1 MKRSR
6 RSVAISL
13 FVALAVA
20 SVFVVAIAGCSG
32 SNDGASTS
40 ALEGLDA
47 SQVKDDD
54 LKTLNVGSDL
64 YPPFVYTDEYGDI
77 VGLDVEILTEALA
90 RIGYKPK
97 YQLIDWEK
105 KKELLASGE
114 LDCVMGSFSMTGR
127 ENEYRW
133 AGPYLASRQVV
144 AVDPQSDIYT
154 LADLEDKIVAV
165 QSTTK
170 PEDILLNRIN
180 ENVPQIKELYS
191 FSDGS
196 YLNPALVEG
205 LVDAIAAHESSF
217 LTYEKDYGVTYRI
230 LDEPLL
236 EVGLGTAFD
245 INDTRGIDVKLTHA
259 YQEMLADGTMERLV
273 SKYFD
278 DPSPFLNMEACHDR
292 CARPRCSGAGQ
303 SFGRGMAPCR
313 SAGDSALGCC
323 RHDELR
329 LHDGPSRAAL
339 CRRCR
344 LRGDAEPFLRCI
356 QQRLYDQK
364 PDSRYGDRRRGCP
377 RYGARR
383 FSG

>member
-1 MKRSR
+1 MKKTR
-6 RSVAISL
+6 RSVAITL
-13 FVALAVA
+13 LLALAIVG
-20 SVFVVAIAGCSG
+20 VFGVAIAGYSG
-32 SNDGASTS
+32 SSNGGSASSEKS
-40 ALEGLDA
+40 AA
-47 SQVKDDD
+47 SHAKNAS

-64 YPPFVYTDEYGDI
+64 YPPFVYSDEYGNI

-105 KKELLASGE
+105 KKELLANGE

-144 AVDPQSDIYT
+144 AVDPESDIYT
-154 LADLEDKIVAV
+154 LADLKDRVVAV

-170 PEDILLNRIN
+170 PEGILLNSTN

-191 FSDGS
+191 FSDRS

-205 LVDAIAAHESSF
+205 LVDAIAAHESSL

-259 YQEMLADGTMERLV
+259 YQEMLADGTMRRLV

-278 DPSPFLNMEACHDR
+278 DPSPFLNVEGL
-292 CARPRCSGAGQ
+292 S
-303 SFGRGMAPCR
+303 
-313 SAGDSALGCC
+313 
-323 RHDELR
+323 
-329 LHDGPSRAAL
+329 
-339 CRRCR
+339 
-344 LRGDAEPFLRCI
+344 
-356 QQRLYDQK
+356 
-364 PDSRYGDRRRGCP
+364 
-377 RYGARR
+377 
-383 FSG
+383 

>member
-1 MKRSR
+1 MKRPR
-6 RSVAISL
+6 RSAAISL
-13 FVALAVA
+13 FVALAVVSA
-20 SVFVVAIAGCSG
+20 FVVAIAGCSG
-32 SNDGASTS
+32 SNDGAAAS
-40 ALEGLDA
+40 ASEGAAA
-47 SQVKDDD
+47 SQVKDDN

-64 YPPFVYTDEYGDI
+64 YPPFVYSNEYGDI
-77 VGLDVEILTEALA
+77 VGLDVDILTEALG

-127 ENEYRW
+127 EGEYRW
-133 AGPYLASRQVV
+133 AGPYLASRQVI
-144 AVDPQSDIYT
+144 AVDPESDIYT
-154 LADLEDKIVAV
+154 LADLEGRVVAV

-170 PEDILLNRIN
+170 PESILLNHTN

-191 FSDGS
+191 FSDRS

-205 LVDAIAAHESSF
+205 LVDAIAAIAAHESSL

-230 LDEPLL
+230 LSEPLL

-278 DPSPFLNMEACHDR
+278 DPSPFLNVEGL
-292 CARPRCSGAGQ
+292 S
-303 SFGRGMAPCR
+303 
-313 SAGDSALGCC
+313 
-323 RHDELR
+323 
-329 LHDGPSRAAL
+329 
-339 CRRCR
+339 
-344 LRGDAEPFLRCI
+344 
-356 QQRLYDQK
+356 
-364 PDSRYGDRRRGCP
+364 
-377 RYGARR
+377 
-383 FSG
+383 

>member
-1 MKRSR
+1 MKKTR
-6 RSVAISL
+6 RSVAITL
-13 FVALAVA
+13 LLALAIVG
-20 SVFVVAIAGCSG
+20 VFGVAIAGYSG
-32 SNDGASTS
+32 SSNGGSASSEKS
-40 ALEGLDA
+40 AA
-47 SQVKDDD
+47 SHAKNAS

-64 YPPFVYTDEYGDI
+64 YPPFVYSDEYGNI

-105 KKELLASGE
+105 KKELLANGE

-127 ENEYRW
+127 ETEYRW

-144 AVDPQSDIYT
+144 AVDPESDIYT
-154 LADLEDKIVAV
+154 LADLKDKVVAV

-170 PEDILLNRIN
+170 PEDILLNHTN

-191 FSDGS
+191 FSDRS

-205 LVDAIAAHESSF
+205 LVDAIAAHESSL

-278 DPSPFLNMEACHDR
+278 DPSPFLNVEGL
-292 CARPRCSGAGQ
+292 S
-303 SFGRGMAPCR
+303 
-313 SAGDSALGCC
+313 
-323 RHDELR
+323 
-329 LHDGPSRAAL
+329 
-339 CRRCR
+339 
-344 LRGDAEPFLRCI
+344 
-356 QQRLYDQK
+356 
-364 PDSRYGDRRRGCP
+364 
-377 RYGARR
+377 
-383 FSG
+383 

>member
-1 MKRSR
+1 MKKTR
-6 RSVAISL
+6 RSVAITL
-13 FVALAVA
+13 LLALAIVG
-20 SVFVVAIAGCSG
+20 VFGVAIAGFSG
-32 SNDGASTS
+32 SSNGGSASSEKS
-40 ALEGLDA
+40 AA
-47 SQVKDDD
+47 SHAKNAS

-64 YPPFVYTDEYGDI
+64 YPPFVYSDEYGNI

-105 KKELLASGE
+105 KKELLANGE

-144 AVDPQSDIYT
+144 AVDPESDIYT
-154 LADLEDKIVAV
+154 LADLKDKVVAV

-170 PEDILLNRIN
+170 PEGILLDSTN

-191 FSDGS
+191 FSDRS

-205 LVDAIAAHESSF
+205 LVDAIAAHESSL

-259 YQEMLADGTMERLV
+259 YQEMLADGTMRRLV

-278 DPSPFLNMEACHDR
+278 DPSPFLNMEGL
-292 CARPRCSGAGQ
+292 S
-303 SFGRGMAPCR
+303 
-313 SAGDSALGCC
+313 
-323 RHDELR
+323 
-329 LHDGPSRAAL
+329 
-339 CRRCR
+339 
-344 LRGDAEPFLRCI
+344 
-356 QQRLYDQK
+356 
-364 PDSRYGDRRRGCP
+364 
-377 RYGARR
+377 
-383 FSG
+383 

>member
-1 MKRSR
+1 MKKTR
-6 RSVAISL
+6 RSVAITL
-13 FVALAVA
+13 LLALAIVG
-20 SVFVVAIAGCSG
+20 VFGVAIAGYSG
-32 SNDGASTS
+32 SSNGGSASSEKS
-40 ALEGLDA
+40 AA
-47 SQVKDDD
+47 SHAKNAS

-64 YPPFVYTDEYGDI
+64 YPPFVYSDEYGNI

-105 KKELLASGE
+105 KKELLANGE

-144 AVDPQSDIYT
+144 AVDPESDIYT
-154 LADLEDKIVAV
+154 LADLKDKVVAV

-170 PEDILLNRIN
+170 PEDILLNHTN

-191 FSDGS
+191 FSDRS

-205 LVDAIAAHESSF
+205 LVDAIAAHESSL

-245 INDTRGIDVKLTHA
+245 INDTRGIDVKLAHA

-278 DPSPFLNMEACHDR
+278 DPSPFLNVEGL
-292 CARPRCSGAGQ
+292 S
-303 SFGRGMAPCR
+303 
-313 SAGDSALGCC
+313 
-323 RHDELR
+323 
-329 LHDGPSRAAL
+329 
-339 CRRCR
+339 
-344 LRGDAEPFLRCI
+344 
-356 QQRLYDQK
+356 
-364 PDSRYGDRRRGCP
+364 
-377 RYGARR
+377 
-383 FSG
+383 

>member
-1 MKRSR
+1 MKKTS
-6 RSVAISL
+6 RSVAITL
-13 FVALAVA
+13 LLALAIVG
-20 SVFVVAIAGCSG
+20 VFGVAIAGYSG
-32 SNDGASTS
+32 SSNGGSASSEKS
-40 ALEGLDA
+40 AA
-47 SQVKDDD
+47 SHAKNAS

-64 YPPFVYTDEYGDI
+64 YPPFVYSDEYGNI

-105 KKELLASGE
+105 KKELLANGE

-144 AVDPQSDIYT
+144 AVDPESDIYT
-154 LADLEDKIVAV
+154 LADLKDKVVAV

-170 PEDILLNRIN
+170 PEGILLNSTN

-191 FSDGS
+191 FSDRS

-205 LVDAIAAHESSF
+205 LVDAIAAHESSL

-245 INDTRGIDVKLTHA
+245 INDARGIDVKLTHA

-278 DPSPFLNMEACHDR
+278 DPSPFLNVEGL
-292 CARPRCSGAGQ
+292 S
-303 SFGRGMAPCR
+303 
-313 SAGDSALGCC
+313 
-323 RHDELR
+323 
-329 LHDGPSRAAL
+329 
-339 CRRCR
+339 
-344 LRGDAEPFLRCI
+344 
-356 QQRLYDQK
+356 
-364 PDSRYGDRRRGCP
+364 
-377 RYGARR
+377 
-383 FSG
+383 

>member
-1 MKRSR
+1 MKKTR
-6 RSVAISL
+6 RSVAITL
-13 FVALAVA
+13 LLALAIVG
-20 SVFVVAIAGCSG
+20 VFGVAIAGFSG
-32 SNDGASTS
+32 SSNVGSASSEKS
-40 ALEGLDA
+40 AA
-47 SQVKDDD
+47 SHAKNAS

-64 YPPFVYTDEYGDI
+64 YPPFVYSDEYGNI

-105 KKELLASGE
+105 KKELLANGE

-144 AVDPQSDIYT
+144 AVDPESDIYT
-154 LADLEDKIVAV
+154 LADLKDKVVAV

-170 PEDILLNRIN
+170 PEGILLDSTN

-191 FSDGS
+191 FSDRS

-205 LVDAIAAHESSF
+205 LVDAIAAHESSL

-278 DPSPFLNMEACHDR
+278 DPSPFLNVEGL
-292 CARPRCSGAGQ
+292 S
-303 SFGRGMAPCR
+303 
-313 SAGDSALGCC
+313 
-323 RHDELR
+323 
-329 LHDGPSRAAL
+329 
-339 CRRCR
+339 
-344 LRGDAEPFLRCI
+344 
-356 QQRLYDQK
+356 
-364 PDSRYGDRRRGCP
+364 
-377 RYGARR
+377 
-383 FSG
+383 

>member
-1 MKRSR
+1 MKKTR
-6 RSVAISL
+6 RSVAITL
-13 FVALAVA
+13 LLALAIVG
-20 SVFVVAIAGCSG
+20 VFGVAIAGFSG
-32 SNDGASTS
+32 SSNGGSASSEKS
-40 ALEGLDA
+40 AA
-47 SQVKDDD
+47 SHAKNAS

-64 YPPFVYTDEYGDI
+64 YPPFVYSDEYGNI

-105 KKELLASGE
+105 KKELLANGE

-144 AVDPQSDIYT
+144 AVDPESDIYT
-154 LADLEDKIVAV
+154 LADLKDKVAAV

-170 PEDILLNRIN
+170 PEGILLDSTN

-191 FSDGS
+191 FSDRS

-205 LVDAIAAHESSF
+205 LVDAIAAHESSL

-278 DPSPFLNMEACHDR
+278 DPSPFLNVEGL
-292 CARPRCSGAGQ
+292 S
-303 SFGRGMAPCR
+303 
-313 SAGDSALGCC
+313 
-323 RHDELR
+323 
-329 LHDGPSRAAL
+329 
-339 CRRCR
+339 
-344 LRGDAEPFLRCI
+344 
-356 QQRLYDQK
+356 
-364 PDSRYGDRRRGCP
+364 
-377 RYGARR
+377 
-383 FSG
+383 

>member
-1 MKRSR
+1 M
-6 RSVAISL
+6 V
-13 FVALAVA
+13 
-20 SVFVVAIAGCSG
+20 
-32 SNDGASTS
+32 TS
-40 ALEGLDA
+40 
-47 SQVKDDD
+47 Q
-54 LKTLNVGSDL
+54 N
-64 YPPFVYTDEYGDI
+64 P
-77 VGLDVEILTEALA
+77 
-90 RIGYKPK
+90 
-97 YQLIDWEK
+97 LIDWEK

-278 DPSPFLNMEACHDR
+278 DPSPFLNMEGL
-292 CARPRCSGAGQ
+292 S
-303 SFGRGMAPCR
+303 
-313 SAGDSALGCC
+313 
-323 RHDELR
+323 
-329 LHDGPSRAAL
+329 
-339 CRRCR
+339 
-344 LRGDAEPFLRCI
+344 
-356 QQRLYDQK
+356 
-364 PDSRYGDRRRGCP
+364 
-377 RYGARR
+377 
-383 FSG
+383 

>member
-1 MKRSR
+1 MKKTR
-6 RSVAISL
+6 RSVAIPL
-13 FVALAVA
+13 LLALAIVG
-20 SVFVVAIAGCSG
+20 VFGVAIAGYSG
-32 SNDGASTS
+32 SSNGGSASSEKS
-40 ALEGLDA
+40 AA
-47 SQVKDDD
+47 SHAKNAS

-64 YPPFVYTDEYGDI
+64 YPPFVYSDEYGNI

-105 KKELLASGE
+105 KKELLANGE

-127 ENEYRW
+127 DNEYRW

-144 AVDPQSDIYT
+144 AVDPESDIYT
-154 LADLEDKIVAV
+154 LADLKDKVVAV

-170 PEDILLNRIN
+170 PEDILLNHTN

-191 FSDGS
+191 FSDRS

-205 LVDAIAAHESSF
+205 LVDAIAAHESSL

-245 INDTRGIDVKLTHA
+245 INDTRGIDVKLAHA

-278 DPSPFLNMEACHDR
+278 DPSPFLNVEGL
-292 CARPRCSGAGQ
+292 S
-303 SFGRGMAPCR
+303 
-313 SAGDSALGCC
+313 
-323 RHDELR
+323 
-329 LHDGPSRAAL
+329 
-339 CRRCR
+339 
-344 LRGDAEPFLRCI
+344 
-356 QQRLYDQK
+356 
-364 PDSRYGDRRRGCP
+364 
-377 RYGARR
+377 
-383 FSG
+383 

>member
-1 MKRSR
+1 MKKTR
-6 RSVAISL
+6 RSVAITL
-13 FVALAVA
+13 LLVLAIVD
-20 SVFVVAIAGCSG
+20 VFGVAIAGYSG
-32 SNDGASTS
+32 SSNGGSASSEKS
-40 ALEGLDA
+40 AA
-47 SQVKDDD
+47 SHAKKAS

-64 YPPFVYTDEYGDI
+64 YPPFVYSDEYGNI

-105 KKELLASGE
+105 KKELLANGE

-144 AVDPQSDIYT
+144 AVDPESDIYT
-154 LADLEDKIVAV
+154 LADLKDKVVAV

-170 PEDILLNRIN
+170 PEGILLNRTN

-191 FSDGS
+191 FSDRS

-205 LVDAIAAHESSF
+205 LVDAIAAHESSL

-245 INDTRGIDVKLTHA
+245 INDTRSIDVKLTHA

-278 DPSPFLNMEACHDR
+278 DPSPFLNVEGL
-292 CARPRCSGAGQ
+292 S
-303 SFGRGMAPCR
+303 
-313 SAGDSALGCC
+313 
-323 RHDELR
+323 
-329 LHDGPSRAAL
+329 
-339 CRRCR
+339 
-344 LRGDAEPFLRCI
+344 
-356 QQRLYDQK
+356 
-364 PDSRYGDRRRGCP
+364 
-377 RYGARR
+377 
-383 FSG
+383 

>member
-1 MKRSR
+1 MKKTR
-6 RSVAISL
+6 RSVAITL
-13 FVALAVA
+13 LLALAIVG
-20 SVFVVAIAGCSG
+20 VFGVAIAGFSG
-32 SNDGASTS
+32 SSNGGSASSEKS
-40 ALEGLDA
+40 AA
-47 SQVKDDD
+47 SHAKNAS

-64 YPPFVYTDEYGDI
+64 YPPFVYSDEYGNI

-144 AVDPQSDIYT
+144 AVDPESDIYT
-154 LADLEDKIVAV
+154 LADLKDKVVAV

-170 PEDILLNRIN
+170 PEDILLNHTN

-191 FSDGS
+191 FSDRS

-205 LVDAIAAHESSF
+205 LVDAIAAHESSL

-259 YQEMLADGTMERLV
+259 YQKMLADGTMKRLV

-278 DPSPFLNMEACHDR
+278 DPSPFLNVEGL
-292 CARPRCSGAGQ
+292 S
-303 SFGRGMAPCR
+303 
-313 SAGDSALGCC
+313 
-323 RHDELR
+323 
-329 LHDGPSRAAL
+329 
-339 CRRCR
+339 
-344 LRGDAEPFLRCI
+344 
-356 QQRLYDQK
+356 
-364 PDSRYGDRRRGCP
+364 
-377 RYGARR
+377 
-383 FSG
+383 

>member
-1 MKRSR
+1 MKKTR
-6 RSVAISL
+6 RSVAITL
-13 FVALAVA
+13 LLALAIVG
-20 SVFVVAIAGCSG
+20 VFGVAIAGYSG
-32 SNDGASTS
+32 SSNGGSASSEKS
-40 ALEGLDA
+40 AA
-47 SQVKDDD
+47 SHAKNAS

-64 YPPFVYTDEYGDI
+64 YPPFVYSDEYGNI

-105 KKELLASGE
+105 KKELLANGE

-144 AVDPQSDIYT
+144 AVDPESDIYT
-154 LADLEDKIVAV
+154 LADLKDKVVAV

-170 PEDILLNRIN
+170 PEGILLNSTN

-191 FSDGS
+191 FSDRS

-205 LVDAIAAHESSF
+205 LVDAIAAHESSL

-259 YQEMLADGTMERLV
+259 YQAMLADGTMERLV

-278 DPSPFLNMEACHDR
+278 DPSPFLNVEGL
-292 CARPRCSGAGQ
+292 S
-303 SFGRGMAPCR
+303 
-313 SAGDSALGCC
+313 
-323 RHDELR
+323 
-329 LHDGPSRAAL
+329 
-339 CRRCR
+339 
-344 LRGDAEPFLRCI
+344 
-356 QQRLYDQK
+356 
-364 PDSRYGDRRRGCP
+364 
-377 RYGARR
+377 
-383 FSG
+383 

>member
-1 MKRSR
+1 MKKTR
-6 RSVAISL
+6 RSVAITL
-13 FVALAVA
+13 LLALAIVG
-20 SVFVVAIAGCSG
+20 VFGVAIAGFSG
-32 SNDGASTS
+32 SSNGGSASSEKS
-40 ALEGLDA
+40 AA
-47 SQVKDDD
+47 SHAKSAS

-64 YPPFVYTDEYGDI
+64 YPPFVYSDEYGNI

-105 KKELLASGE
+105 KKELLANGE

-144 AVDPQSDIYT
+144 AVDPESDIYT
-154 LADLEDKIVAV
+154 LADLKDKVVAV

-170 PEDILLNRIN
+170 PEGILLNSTN

-191 FSDGS
+191 FSDRS

-205 LVDAIAAHESSF
+205 LVDAIAAHESSL
-217 LTYEKDYGVTYRI
+217 LTSEKDYGVTYRI

-236 EVGLGTAFD
+236 EVGLGAAFD

-278 DPSPFLNMEACHDR
+278 DPSPFLNVEGL
-292 CARPRCSGAGQ
+292 S
-303 SFGRGMAPCR
+303 
-313 SAGDSALGCC
+313 
-323 RHDELR
+323 
-329 LHDGPSRAAL
+329 
-339 CRRCR
+339 
-344 LRGDAEPFLRCI
+344 
-356 QQRLYDQK
+356 
-364 PDSRYGDRRRGCP
+364 
-377 RYGARR
+377 
-383 FSG
+383 

>member
-105 KKELLASGE
+105 KKELLA
-114 LDCVMGSFSMTGR
+114 SMTGR

-278 DPSPFLNMEACHDR
+278 DPSPFLNMEGL
-292 CARPRCSGAGQ
+292 S
-303 SFGRGMAPCR
+303 
-313 SAGDSALGCC
+313 
-323 RHDELR
+323 
-329 LHDGPSRAAL
+329 
-339 CRRCR
+339 
-344 LRGDAEPFLRCI
+344 
-356 QQRLYDQK
+356 
-364 PDSRYGDRRRGCP
+364 
-377 RYGARR
+377 
-383 FSG
+383 

>member
-1 MKRSR
+1 MKKTR
-6 RSVAISL
+6 RSVAITL
-13 FVALAVA
+13 LLALAIVG
-20 SVFVVAIAGCSG
+20 VFGVAIAGFSG
-32 SNDGASTS
+32 SSNGGSASSEKS
-40 ALEGLDA
+40 AA
-47 SQVKDDD
+47 SHVKNAS

-64 YPPFVYTDEYGDI
+64 YPPFVYSDEYGNI

-105 KKELLASGE
+105 KKELLANGE

-127 ENEYRW
+127 ETEYRW

-144 AVDPQSDIYT
+144 AVDPESDIYT
-154 LADLEDKIVAV
+154 LADLKDKVVAV

-170 PEDILLNRIN
+170 PEGILLNSTN

-191 FSDGS
+191 FSDRS

-205 LVDAIAAHESSF
+205 LVDAIASHESSL

-278 DPSPFLNMEACHDR
+278 DPSPFLNVEGL
-292 CARPRCSGAGQ
+292 S
-303 SFGRGMAPCR
+303 
-313 SAGDSALGCC
+313 
-323 RHDELR
+323 
-329 LHDGPSRAAL
+329 
-339 CRRCR
+339 
-344 LRGDAEPFLRCI
+344 
-356 QQRLYDQK
+356 
-364 PDSRYGDRRRGCP
+364 
-377 RYGARR
+377 
-383 FSG
+383 

>member
-1 MKRSR
+1 MKKTR
-6 RSVAISL
+6 RSVAITL
-13 FVALAVA
+13 LLALAIVG
-20 SVFVVAIAGCSG
+20 VFGVAIAGFSG
-32 SNDGASTS
+32 SSNGGSASSEKS
-40 ALEGLDA
+40 AA
-47 SQVKDDD
+47 SHAKNAS

-64 YPPFVYTDEYGDI
+64 YPPFVYSDEYGNI

-97 YQLIDWEK
+97 YQFIDWEK
-105 KKELLASGE
+105 KKELLANGE

-144 AVDPQSDIYT
+144 AVDPESDIYT
-154 LADLEDKIVAV
+154 LADLKDKVVAV

-170 PEDILLNRIN
+170 PEGILLNRTN

-191 FSDGS
+191 FSDRS

-205 LVDAIAAHESSF
+205 LVDAIAAHESSL

-278 DPSPFLNMEACHDR
+278 DPSPFLNVEGL
-292 CARPRCSGAGQ
+292 S
-303 SFGRGMAPCR
+303 
-313 SAGDSALGCC
+313 
-323 RHDELR
+323 
-329 LHDGPSRAAL
+329 
-339 CRRCR
+339 
-344 LRGDAEPFLRCI
+344 
-356 QQRLYDQK
+356 
-364 PDSRYGDRRRGCP
+364 
-377 RYGARR
+377 
-383 FSG
+383 

>member
-1 MKRSR
+1 MKRPR
-6 RSVAISL
+6 RSVSISL
-13 FVALAVA
+13 FAALAVA
-20 SVFVVAIAGCSG
+20 CAFVVAIAGCSG
-32 SNDGASTS
+32 SNDEASTF
-40 ALEGLDA
+40 ALEELDA

-154 LADLEDKIVAV
+154 LADLEDKVVAV

-170 PEDILLNRIN
+170 PEDILLNRTN
-180 ENVPQIKELYS
+180 ENVPQIKELYC
-191 FSDGS
+191 FSDRS

-205 LVDAIAAHESSF
+205 LVDAIAAHESSL
-217 LTYEKDYGVTYRI
+217 LTYEK
-230 LDEPLL
+230 
-236 EVGLGTAFD
+236 
-245 INDTRGIDVKLTHA
+245 
-259 YQEMLADGTMERLV
+259 TMV
-273 SKYFD
+273 
-278 DPSPFLNMEACHDR
+278 
-292 CARPRCSGAGQ
+292 
-303 SFGRGMAPCR
+303 
-313 SAGDSALGCC
+313 
-323 RHDELR
+323 
-329 LHDGPSRAAL
+329 
-339 CRRCR
+339 
-344 LRGDAEPFLRCI
+344 
-356 QQRLYDQK
+356 
-364 PDSRYGDRRRGCP
+364 
-377 RYGARR
+377 
-383 FSG
+383 

>member
-1 MKRSR
+1 MKKTS
-6 RSVAISL
+6 RSVAITL
-13 FVALAVA
+13 LLALAIVG
-20 SVFVVAIAGCSG
+20 VFGVAIAGYSG
-32 SNDGASTS
+32 SSNGGSASSEKS
-40 ALEGLDA
+40 AA
-47 SQVKDDD
+47 SHAKNAS

-64 YPPFVYTDEYGDI
+64 YPPFVYSDEYGNI

-105 KKELLASGE
+105 KKELLANGE

-144 AVDPQSDIYT
+144 AVDPESDIYT
-154 LADLEDKIVAV
+154 LADLKDKVVAV

-170 PEDILLNRIN
+170 PEGILLNSTN

-191 FSDGS
+191 FSDRS

-205 LVDAIAAHESSF
+205 LVDAIAAHESSL

-259 YQEMLADGTMERLV
+259 YQKMLADGTMERLV

-278 DPSPFLNMEACHDR
+278 DPSPFLNVEGL
-292 CARPRCSGAGQ
+292 S
-303 SFGRGMAPCR
+303 
-313 SAGDSALGCC
+313 
-323 RHDELR
+323 
-329 LHDGPSRAAL
+329 
-339 CRRCR
+339 
-344 LRGDAEPFLRCI
+344 
-356 QQRLYDQK
+356 
-364 PDSRYGDRRRGCP
+364 
-377 RYGARR
+377 
-383 FSG
+383 

>member
-1 MKRSR
+1 MKKTR
-6 RSVAISL
+6 RSVAITL
-13 FVALAVA
+13 LLALAIVG
-20 SVFVVAIAGCSG
+20 VFGVAIAGYSG
-32 SNDGASTS
+32 SSNGGSASSEKS
-40 ALEGLDA
+40 AA
-47 SQVKDDD
+47 SHAKKAS

-64 YPPFVYTDEYGDI
+64 YPPFVYSDECGNI

-105 KKELLASGE
+105 KKELLANGE

-144 AVDPQSDIYT
+144 AVDPESDIYT
-154 LADLEDKIVAV
+154 LADLKDKVVAV

-170 PEDILLNRIN
+170 PEGILLNSTN

-191 FSDGS
+191 FSDRS

-205 LVDAIAAHESSF
+205 LVDAIAAHESSL

-259 YQEMLADGTMERLV
+259 YREMLADGTMERLV

-278 DPSPFLNMEACHDR
+278 DPSPFLNVEGL
-292 CARPRCSGAGQ
+292 S
-303 SFGRGMAPCR
+303 
-313 SAGDSALGCC
+313 
-323 RHDELR
+323 
-329 LHDGPSRAAL
+329 
-339 CRRCR
+339 
-344 LRGDAEPFLRCI
+344 
-356 QQRLYDQK
+356 
-364 PDSRYGDRRRGCP
+364 
-377 RYGARR
+377 
-383 FSG
+383 